1 MTASLL
7 LMKSVLTPL
16 AKSILLPLAF
26 STGMVAAGAAIEKKI
41 CWSGTIELIT
51 QMKKLKI

>member
-1 MTASLL
+1 MTAGLPL
-7 LMKSVLTPL
+7 IKNVLMPL

-41 CWSGTIELIT
+41 CWSGNIELIT